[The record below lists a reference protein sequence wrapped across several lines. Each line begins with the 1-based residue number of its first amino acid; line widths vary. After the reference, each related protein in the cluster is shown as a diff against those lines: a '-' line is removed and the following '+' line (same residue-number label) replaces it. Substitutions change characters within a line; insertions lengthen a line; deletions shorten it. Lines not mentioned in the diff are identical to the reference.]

1 MSAINE
7 SLRKLE
13 ERGALASTPLPAG
26 VVPPGARV
34 HQGAAEAQAAS
45 NRPML
50 YLMVFLTVVWVI
62 WSEWDRRH
70 PVAAPSVA
78 QPRPVSPAVVVQPS
92 ERPVE
97 PVPPQPLSA
106 QLSGGAPMAS
116 PTAVQGAAPKPAT
129 RKEVTGGTP
138 PQQGQPL
145 PPAPPAPM
153 PQVAPRPAQQNPA
166 ATALPLSP
174 PVSSVSSGAS
184 PAAASA
190 NSGGTA
196 PPRKPVA
203 AMSTEPVNK
212 VTTPRQR
219 ADVLYTQALRKLQE
233 GRASDG
239 RAALQELL
247 AESPGHD
254 DARQLLAAL
263 LLEDRQWARA
273 ENLLQDGLA
282 HQPTAAA
289 LLMLARLK
297 VERGEDVA
305 ALRLLREH
313 LGRGQSDAEYR
324 AFLAVLLVRQD
335 RMPEAVEHYR
345 FAVERQPGRGAWWAG
360 LGLALAAQP
369 AQSAT
374 AVQALERAR
383 ALGGLAGPLAD
394 RVDARLAELQKAGAK
409 P

>member
-1 MSAINE
+1 MAT
-7 SLRKLE
+7 
-13 ERGALASTPLPAG
+13 ERA
-26 VVPPGARV
+26 
-34 HQGAAEAQAAS
+34 
-45 NRPML
+45 
-50 YLMVFLTVVWVI
+50 
-62 WSEWDRRH
+62 
-70 PVAAPSVA
+70 
-78 QPRPVSPAVVVQPS
+78 
-92 ERPVE
+92 
-97 PVPPQPLSA
+97 
-106 QLSGGAPMAS
+106 
-116 PTAVQGAAPKPAT
+116 
-129 RKEVTGGTP
+129 
-138 PQQGQPL
+138 
-145 PPAPPAPM
+145 
-153 PQVAPRPAQQNPA
+153 
-166 ATALPLSP
+166 
-174 PVSSVSSGAS
+174 
-184 PAAASA
+184 
-190 NSGGTA
+190 A
-196 PPRKPVA
+196 PPRKPLA

-273 ENLLQDGLA
+273 ETLLQDGLA

-305 ALRLLREH
+305 ALRLLSEH
-313 LGRGQSDAEYR
+313 LARGQSDAEYR

-335 RMPEAVEHYR
+335 RLAEAVEHYR

-394 RVDARLAELQKAGAK
+394 RVDARLAELQKDGAK